1 MSDRIGRDEKLFG
14 ENLKKRGK
22 RGRGRPLKLID
33 PEDPTTWPK
42 RLETKRE
49 KLMYLFDILSGNRPG
64 TYKQKWIEERYSD
77 AKTVDLR
84 LTRDIIEDIADLNAV
99 YKHGGFRNL
108 PQPVAEAI
116 VRRFSTRPGP
126 LEEEDLYSTDPMDR
140 PLTPQDIIAISLM
153 IAKFHFMAANPVFSH
168 LMKTTTDVYGHK
180 VGLRHLANVA
190 GKMATYSNMFDLDG
204 YDDI

>member
-1 MSDRIGRDEKLFG
+1 M
-14 ENLKKRGK
+14 
-22 RGRGRPLKLID
+22 KLID

-42 RLETKRE
+42 KLETKRE

-64 TYKQKWIEERYSD
+64 TYKQQWIEERYSD

-168 LMKTTTDVYGHK
+168 LMKTTTDVYGNK